1 MRLPISAKS
10 LTQRDLRLLSPLAQ
24 LRLVGSEVFMG
35 RWRSK
40 TSSWISMV
48 MLISLQLAACGAKP
62 EEKPKAETPEEP
74 APEAQPA
81 APTAQKPAAAPAHA
95 PTLAEIAARLATEQ
109 KTLDAADSAEIQK
122 LIKASAADAKVLKA
136 LYPAIRPRFF
146 ANDGALNDDGKAV
159 LALFADLERHGVD
172 RSGYRFAQMDA
183 ANQKIVD
190 TFAAERNIWLALEKV
205 PRAALVAAAASGWL
219 RGGASGEA
227 TLVKAGGDKLGP
239 EGLRALDAAVG
250 DLAKAAAA
258 DRAAML
264 IADLEISRAAIR
276 YVVDFTLGLPAH
288 PVKYMAPAQIR
299 RLSDVHA
306 DKIIEELKLSKDHM
320 AGTLKKTWPTHPQ
333 YAPLLQAYD
342 DYKKLADAGGWQP
355 LPKVAAG
362 KKLSKGEG
370 GPFIAALR
378 QRLAVEGYEVGS
390 GETFDE
396 TLSEAFATFQARH
409 QLEIDAVLTK
419 TALQE
424 FDMPAAQR
432 LKLIQLALQ
441 RLRESEGR
449 DPRDFYVWVNVAFQR
464 LWVMD
469 GETVVQEHKVIVGNN
484 DTDTDQGTQMKGK
497 INRTKLFSWKMTQVI
512 LAPRWYP
519 TQRVVELEIGREM
532 MKNPRF
538 LEDHGYVREMQ
549 ADGSEV
555 VYQAAGK
562 ANLLGDVK
570 FRGPNKWNIYLHDTP
585 FKQFFT
591 KARRAFSHGCI
602 RTQNPIEL
610 ANLILSK
617 DKGMSPGQIKDAIKE
632 KEEKI
637 VILKNQIWVHI
648 DYVSVLVDE
657 KGHVAFG
664 ADVYG
669 YDQAFFDGQL
679 PVEEQ
684 KEYKAGSARG
694 L

>member
-1 MRLPISAKS
+1 M
-10 LTQRDLRLLSPLAQ
+10 
-24 LRLVGSEVFMG
+24 
-35 RWRSK
+35 
-40 TSSWISMV
+40 
-48 MLISLQLAACGAKP
+48 
-62 EEKPKAETPEEP
+62 
-74 APEAQPA
+74 
-81 APTAQKPAAAPAHA
+81 
-95 PTLAEIAARLATEQ
+95 
-109 KTLDAADSAEIQK
+109 
-122 LIKASAADAKVLKA
+122 
-136 LYPAIRPRFF
+136 
-146 ANDGALNDDGKAV
+146 
-159 LALFADLERHGVD
+159 
-172 RSGYRFAQMDA
+172 
-183 ANQKIVD
+183 
-190 TFAAERNIWLALEKV
+190 
-205 PRAALVAAAASGWL
+205 
-219 RGGASGEA
+219 
-227 TLVKAGGDKLGP
+227 
-239 EGLRALDAAVG
+239 
-250 DLAKAAAA
+250 
-258 DRAAML
+258 
-264 IADLEISRAAIR
+264 
-276 YVVDFTLGLPAH
+276 
-288 PVKYMAPAQIR
+288 
-299 RLSDVHA
+299 
-306 DKIIEELKLSKDHM
+306 
-320 AGTLKKTWPTHPQ
+320 
-333 YAPLLQAYD
+333 
-342 DYKKLADAGGWQP
+342 
-355 LPKVAAG
+355 
-362 KKLSKGEG
+362 SKGEG

-409 QLEIDAVLTK
+409 QLEIEPTLSK
-419 TALQE
+419 TAQQE
-424 FDMPAAQR
+424 FDMLAAQR

-449 DPRDFYVWVNVAFQR
+449 DPQDFYIWVNVAFQR

-469 GETVVQEHKVIVGNN
+469 GSDVVQEHKVIVGNN